1 MAVGNPLVKKRVEAA
16 NELSRYLALQRKA
29 VETHVRLEKE
39 LMELPA
45 RINHQAEVIEKC
57 KLDIEHYHNNYREI
71 DKEER
76 KAIRG
81 ALFAAVKSN
90 ILMPTERVAMTYKG
104 FDIVLP
110 VNMTVEKPFIWLQK
124 NGRYYVELADT
135 ELGMLVR
142 IDNYLDKLE
151 EHLEKMQTSL
161 SDMYARKSAAKAELS
176 QKENYTDK
184 IEEIKAQLERL
195 DKKLGVNKK

>member
-1 MAVGNPLVKKRVEAA
+1 
-16 NELSRYLALQRKA
+16 
-29 VETHVRLEKE
+29 
-39 LMELPA
+39 
-45 RINHQAEVIEKC
+45 
-57 KLDIEHYHNNYREI
+57 
-71 DKEER
+71 
-76 KAIRG
+76 
-81 ALFAAVKSN
+81 
-90 ILMPTERVAMTYKG
+90 MPTERVAMTYQG
-104 FDIVLP
+104 LDIVLP
-110 VNMTVEKPFIWLQK
+110 VNMTAEKPFIWLQK

-161 SDMYARKSAAKAELS
+161 SDMYARQSATKAELS

-184 IEEIKAQLERL
+184 IEEIKAQLEKL